1 VTGPVGQQARYT
13 IGIDLGT
20 TNTAVAY
27 VDTRSTVL
35 RVRTFEVPQLVAPGA
50 VDRRPQLPSF
60 VYLAGEHDLAPAE
73 TALPWDEAITPARA
87 VVGELARHQG
97 VLQPSRM
104 VASAKSWLCHGG
116 VDRHAAILPWGVQ
129 DGPRL
134 SPVEASA
141 RVLAH
146 VRAAWDHQHGDD
158 AEARFADQDVIVTV
172 PASFDEAAR
181 ELTLLAAARAGYG
194 KVALLEE
201 PQAAFYAWIHRQHT
215 RRRLRPGERVLVFD
229 VGGGTT
235 DFTVIDVSADGRS
248 FERTAVGD
256 HLLLGGDNIDLT
268 LAKMLEAQL
277 TAGGESRRLDP
288 LQWHGLVHACRL
300 AKETL
305 LANPDVAALP
315 VTVSGRSSKLIGST
329 LRAELTRTELQRV
342 LHDGFFPETQR
353 QDLPR
358 RSRGGLQEFGLPYA
372 ADPAITRH
380 LAAFLRR
387 HGVGRVDVVLFN
399 GGAMAPAELRRRVID
414 QIGRWQPE
422 VGPPR
427 ELTGRAPELAV
438 AEGAARYGL
447 VRRGLAERIG
457 GGTPRTFYVGVGRTE
472 GRERA
477 VCLAPRGL
485 EDGTAV
491 QLARDFRLLTNRPVS
506 FKLYAST
513 TRADQP
519 GAVVTLVT
527 LSPAGEGAEGD
538 RAGDVVTVAAGAG
551 TADDAADLVELPPIV
566 TALRAPGRGEVVVHL
581 EVRVTDLG
589 SLEIWCR
596 EPGEPGADGWRL
608 SFDTRAGGARVQA
621 EDEGEAASAA
631 ARSGPVA
638 ARGPH
643 AGPPAGGGSGAGD
656 EAAGSDAAENA
667 SLAGGGE
674 GAASRGPGAAL
685 DTRVGPAQALIRAL
699 FAGPPE
705 GLARIVRQLEEQL
718 GAPRDQWP
726 TPTARALFDTTFEVE
741 EQRKRSPH
749 HESRWLNLTGFCL
762 RPGSGAPLD
771 DWRARQMWRIFNEE
785 LIHPR
790 AEQCRLAWWI
800 AWRRIAGGLNKGQ
813 QHQIYLRLAQ
823 LFLPGA
829 KGRKKWDEVKP
840 TAEEAAE
847 MLRCLANMERL
858 SPDAKIPLGDEL
870 IRRLESRKAREEGIE
885 LWALG
890 RLGARIPLY
899 GPLNCVVASS
909 KAASWLEAAL
919 AWSWPQPQRIA
930 LSIAQLARRTG
941 DRSRDLPDEARTRAA
956 SWLRS
961 SGAERAATLVD
972 QVVALE
978 AREEHIALGDTLP
991 PGLRLVTD
999 TAEA

>member
-1 VTGPVGQQARYT
+1 VTGAVGQQARFT

-60 VYLAGEHDLAPAE
+60 LYLAGEHDLAPAD
-73 TALPWDEAITPARA
+73 TALPWDPAATPERL
-87 VVGELARHQG
+87 VVGELARSQG

-104 VASAKSWLCHGG
+104 IASAKSWLCHGG

-146 VRAAWDHQHGDD
+146 VRAAWDHQHAGDAD
-158 AEARFADQDVIVTV
+158 ARFADQDVVVTV

-181 ELTLLAAARAGYG
+181 ELTQLAASRAGYG

-201 PQAAFYAWIHRQHT
+201 PQAAFYAWIHRQQT
-215 RRRLRPGERVLVFD
+215 RRRLRAGERVLVFD

-235 DFTVIDVSADGRS
+235 DFTVIDVSADGGS

-268 LAKMLEAQL
+268 LAKVMEAQL
-277 TAGGESRRLDP
+277 TAGGEARRLDP
-288 LQWHGLVHACRL
+288 LQWHALVHACRL

-305 LANPDVAALP
+305 LANPDVPALP

-329 LRAELTRTELQRV
+329 LRAELTRAELERI
-342 LHDGFFPETQR
+342 LHDGFFPEAQR

-387 HGVGRVDVVLFN
+387 HGVARVDVVLFN
-399 GGAMAPAELRRRVID
+399 GGAMAPAALRRRVID

-422 VGPPR
+422 VGEPR

-447 VRRGLAERIG
+447 VRRGLADRIG
-457 GGTPRTFYVGVGRTE
+457 GGTPRTFYVGVGRSE

-485 EDGTAV
+485 QDGTAV
-491 QLARDFRLLTNRPVS
+491 QLARDFQLLTNRPVS

-513 TRADQP
+513 TRVDQP
-519 GAVVTLVT
+519 GAVVTLSA
-527 LSPAGEGAEGD
+527 LPSPGD
-538 RAGDVVTVAAGAG
+538 PTESARAADVVTVAASAH

-581 EVRVTDLG
+581 EVRVSELG
-589 SLEIWCR
+589 SLEVWCR
-596 EPGEPGADGWRL
+596 EPADPRADGWRL

-621 EDEGEAASAA
+621 EDESGATSAAS
-631 ARSGPVA
+631 RSGPVA
-638 ARGPH
+638 AS
-643 AGPPAGGGSGAGD
+643 AGSAGGA
-656 EAAGSDAAENA
+656 NP
-667 SLAGGGE
+667 E
-674 GAASRGPGAAL
+674 GASNGNGAL
-685 DTRVGPAQALIRAL
+685 DPRVAPAQALIRQL

-705 GLARIVRQLEEQL
+705 GLARIVRLLEEQL
-718 GAPRDQWP
+718 GSPRDQWP
-726 TPTARALFDTTFEVE
+726 TTTARALFDTTFEVE

-800 AWRRIAGGLNKGQ
+800 SWRRIAGGLNKGQ

-858 SPDAKIPLGDEL
+858 SPEAKIPLGDEL
-870 IRRLESRKAREEGIE
+870 VRRLESRRAREEGIE
-885 LWALG
+885 LWALA

-899 GPLNCVVASS
+899 GPLNCVVAAS
-909 KAASWLEAAL
+909 KAASWLDAAL

-991 PGLRLVTD
+991 PGLRLVAD
-999 TAEA
+999 APEA

>member
-1 VTGPVGQQARYT
+1 VTGAVGQQARFT

-60 VYLAGEHDLAPAE
+60 VYLAGEHDLAPAD
-73 TALPWDEAITPARA
+73 TTLPWDEGAAPARA
-87 VVGELARHQG
+87 VVGELARSQG

-104 VASAKSWLCHGG
+104 IASAKSWLCHGL

-141 RVLAH
+141 RLLAH
-146 VRAAWDHQHGDD
+146 VRAAWDHQHAGD
-158 AEARFADQDVIVTV
+158 AGARFADQDVIVTV

-181 ELTLLAAARAGYG
+181 ELTLLAAGRAGYG

-235 DFTVIDVSADGRS
+235 DFTVIDVSADGGS

-268 LAKMLEAQL
+268 LAKVIEARL
-277 TAGGESRRLDP
+277 SAGDGGRRLDP

-305 LANPDVAALP
+305 LANPGLTALP

-329 LRAELTRTELQRV
+329 LRAELTRAELASI
-342 LHDGFFPETQR
+342 LHEGFFPEAQR

-387 HGVGRVDVVLFN
+387 HGVQRVDVVLFN
-399 GGAMAPAELRRRVID
+399 GGAMAPAELRQRVID
-414 QIGRWQPE
+414 QIARWQPE

-485 EDGTAV
+485 QDGTAV
-491 QLARDFRLLTNRPVS
+491 QLDRDFRLLTNRPVS

-519 GAVVTLVT
+519 GAVVTLVA
-527 LSPAGEGAEGD
+527 LPPPGDPGETE
-538 RAGDVVTVAAGAG
+538 RAADLVTVAAGAG

-581 EVRVTDLG
+581 EVRVSELG

-596 EPGEPGADGWRL
+596 EPAEPGADGWRL

-621 EDEGEAASAA
+621 EDEVETASAT

-638 ARGPH
+638 AS
-643 AGPPAGGGSGAGD
+643 AGAQSADGG
-656 EAAGSDAAENA
+656 NA
-667 SLAGGGE
+667 T
-674 GAASRGPGAAL
+674 AL
-685 DTRVGPAQALIRAL
+685 DPRVAPAQALIREI

-705 GLARIVRQLEEQL
+705 GLARIVRLLEDQL

-726 TPTARALFDTTFEVE
+726 TATARALFDTTFEVE

-800 AWRRIAGGLNKGQ
+800 AWRRVAGGLNKGQ

-840 TAEEAAE
+840 TAEEASE

-858 SPDAKIPLGDEL
+858 SPEAKIPLGDEL
-870 IRRLESRKAREEGIE
+870 VRRLESRKAREEGIE

-909 KAASWLEAAL
+909 KAASWLDAAL
-919 AWSWPQPQRIA
+919 AWTWPQPQRIA

-956 SWLRS
+956 SWLRN

-999 TAEA
+999 AAEA